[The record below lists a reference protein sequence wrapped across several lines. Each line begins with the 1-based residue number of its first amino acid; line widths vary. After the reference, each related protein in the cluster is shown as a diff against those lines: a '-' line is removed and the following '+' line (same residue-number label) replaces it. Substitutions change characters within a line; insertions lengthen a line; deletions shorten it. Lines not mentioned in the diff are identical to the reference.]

1 MEKYFNR
8 DFNSEIV
15 EYFLQDL
22 YMDDR
27 ISGAQREDDL
37 FKFYLCVKISLTK
50 EGLIFVNGS

>member
-15 EYFLQDL
+15 EHFLQDL